1 MHPASS
7 RVLSSCVASLL
18 LIGGLLVALR
28 PAAAPALGTDRIS
41 MRVEVYGLMGLH
53 VLTLNTSVEEVGE
66 RYAINTH
73 YKTTG
78 VAGLVVDQQ
87 TRATASGRLIPA
99 SAQAESFRSETRRN
113 GVARQEE
120 VNFRPDGSVE
130 GKVIPVVA
138 DAAAAA
144 TARGTVDNLTAY
156 LRLERQLAAKG
167 TCALMVP
174 VFDGRSRYDL
184 VFSDIGKQ
192 VLSPEG
198 GQHLEGNAIACRMTR
213 HIRSAA
219 EGEQGEGAQQG
230 KFWYA
235 PLLPGDV
242 VVPVRMQLET
252 QIGTVDA
259 YLAELHGR
267 GVDLQ
272 LMK

>member
-1 MHPASS
+1 MHPVSS
-7 RVLSSCVASLL
+7 RALLSFIAALL
-18 LIGGLLVALR
+18 SVGAFVVALR
-28 PAAAPALGTDRIS
+28 PLPAPALANDRIS

-53 VLTLNTSVEEVGE
+53 VLTLNTSVEETGE
-66 RYAINTH
+66 RYAISTH

-78 VAGLVVDQQ
+78 VAGLVIDQQ
-87 TRATASGRLIPA
+87 THAIASGRLIPA

-120 VNFRPDGSVE
+120 VNFRPDGSVD
-130 GKVIPVVA
+130 GRVIPVVA
-138 DAAAAA
+138 DVTSPA

-156 LRLERQLAAKG
+156 FRLERQIAAKG

-184 VFSDIGKQ
+184 IFADAGKQ

-198 GQHLEGNAIACRMTR
+198 GQKLEGSSIACKMTR
-213 HIRSAA
+213 RIHSAPESEA
-219 EGEQGEGAQQG
+219 GEGARG
-230 KFWYA
+230 GTFWYA

-242 VVPVRMQLET
+242 VVPVRMQIET